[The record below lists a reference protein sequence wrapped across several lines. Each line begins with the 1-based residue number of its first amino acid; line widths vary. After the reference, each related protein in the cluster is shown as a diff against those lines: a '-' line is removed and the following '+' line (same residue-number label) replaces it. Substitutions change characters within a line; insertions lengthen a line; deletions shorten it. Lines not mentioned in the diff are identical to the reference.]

1 MIKNPYIYGTH
12 IYDIEKLYG
21 RTDIFNKI
29 KYNFDNEKKI
39 TLLHVQRRIG
49 KTSLITCLPQ
59 FFTEEQNGF
68 EFVTFSFQSYKYKST
83 TQILNNLADDI
94 TSTIVGLRKEVRET
108 ADVPYNFFNI
118 FLPKIIDEYLSGK
131 KLVLLLDEFDVLE
144 EDEKVTDA
152 NGRKLFEDL
161 EKAVKEQEKLFAI
174 LVFGR
179 PLKDMKYLETFL
191 EEEGQE
197 AIEVGLLN
205 EDSTKD
211 LICRPAIGK
220 LEYEDDAQKAIW
232 ELSAGHPSLTQL
244 LCFCIFQYCREK
256 GTDRVT
262 RADVDDPSILEE
274 AMEKGKLVLQ
284 GFLVPLNENEKL
296 FFHQVAKGEKIEEY
310 LRPAGKRLVELG
322 FVEEKDTGY
331 KIKVELVRRWLEE
344 YPPTIDDKKREEEN
358 NSKTNQN
365 LTETNNN
372 YKIPMTNENND
383 SQRPSQI
390 AQIRSLVVVVAIII
404 SLLGY
409 SFFRILNSLETK
421 RSRSECFKL
430 LDDINIARSEPR
442 KRSQVIKETRNK
454 WSRKEES
461 LDAQCPYTE
470 TDKLDAKYNK
480 LLHLYGSNIIDRAEY
495 EEAIIPLCEIT
506 EEYEESSKIKD
517 IFVKWISTD
526 GAWDR
531 KKIIE
536 KLIEQN
542 QPENDCLIYSFK
554 NPRNK
559 DQLYEQQKQLYEQR
573 NKQYYQEAQKY
584 IKKYDF
590 KKAVESY
597 CKISKEYDGFD
608 DIVKQLKEWLS
619 DDSNLYDYERQKV
632 EEKLQE
638 LNNQCPVSPLNN
650 ITN

>member
-197 AIEVGLLN
+197 AIEVGLLD
-205 EDSTKD
+205 EKSTKD
-211 LICRPAIGK
+211 LIVQPAIGK
-220 LEYEDDAQKAIW
+220 LEYKDDAQEAIW

-244 LCFCIFQYCREK
+244 LCFCIFNSFR
-256 GTDRVT
+256 GTGTGEVT
-262 RADVDDPSILEE
+262 RDDVYGYSVLDE
-274 AMEKGKLVLQ
+274 AMKKGEAVLL
-284 GFLVPLNENEKL
+284 GFLETLNENEKL
-296 FFHQVAKGEKIEEY
+296 FFCQVAKGEKIDEY

-344 YPPTIDDKKREEEN
+344 YPPIIDNEKLQEEN

-365 LTETNNN
+365 LTETNN
-372 YKIPMTNENND
+372 KDKMPMQQQPN
-383 SQRPSQI
+383 PI
-390 AQIRSLVVVVAIII
+390 AKARSLVVLLLILF

-409 SFFRILNSLETK
+409 SFVRIRNSLDPK
-421 RSRSECFKL
+421 RSRLECSRL
-430 LDDINIARSEPR
+430 LQNINSALRQPKERSG
-442 KRSQVIKETRNK
+442 VIEETRKK
-454 WSRKEES
+454 WSRKKESRKKES
-461 LDAQCPYTE
+461 LDEQCPYTE

-480 LLHLYGSNIIDRAEY
+480 LLHLYGFNIIDRGEY
-495 EEAIIPLCEIT
+495 EEAISILCEIT
-506 EEYEESSKIKD
+506 EEYEESSNIKKD

-526 GAWDR
+526 GDWDR

-542 QPENDCLIYSFK
+542 KSGNDCLIYSLK

-559 DQLYEQQKQLYEQR
+559 YQLYEQR
-573 NKQYYQEAQKY
+573 NKQRNEQYYQEAEKSR
-584 IKKYDF
+584 KDF
-590 KKAVESY
+590 KFEKAVESY
-597 CKISKEYDGFD
+597 CKISREYDGFD
-608 DIVKQLKEWLS
+608 DIVEQLKRWLS
-619 DDSNLYDYERQKV
+619 DDPDLYPNERQKV

-638 LNNQCPVSPLNN
+638 LNNQCPVSPLND